1 MILRH
6 AITTGVH
13 PTEAELRL
21 GMPLLRGFA
30 EPSDRFSV
38 ILRHAFADGV
48 HHPKVLLRLGH
59 NAAFRYFGGVPRRI
73 VYDNTKLAVARILG
87 DGTRQRTQVFS
98 ELQSHDLFDDRFG
111 RRVGR
116 GDLPGA
122 APPAPRTPRTGSTRI
137 CSRGSRSSGRTRSG
151 APTSPTSQ
159 CAACGCLYLVVIM
172 DWASRHVLAWRLSNT
187 LDAGFCVEALDDALA
202 RHGPPEI
209 FNTDQGSQ
217 FTSGAFTGHL
227 QAAGIQISM
236 DGRGRCMD
244 NIFIERLW
252 RSLKY
257 EAVYLHELADGLK
270 ARRVIGEWIGFYTT
284 ERPHSALGGRTP
296 AEAYRGARPADM
308 MDTSLRAVPTSP
320 QAAEHRHGNQ
330 GPRNQGPRNQAA

>member
-1 MILRH
+1 
-6 AITTGVH
+6 
-13 PTEAELRL
+13 
-21 GMPLLRGFA
+21 
-30 EPSDRFSV
+30 
-38 ILRHAFADGV
+38 
-48 HHPKVLLRLGH
+48 
-59 NAAFRYFGGVPRRI
+59 
-73 VYDNTKLAVARILG
+73 
-87 DGTRQRTQVFS
+87 
-98 ELQSHDLFDDRFG
+98 
-111 RRVGR
+111 
-116 GDLPGA
+116 
-122 APPAPRTPRTGSTRI
+122 
-137 CSRGSRSSGRTRSG
+137 
-151 APTSPTSQ
+151 
-159 CAACGCLYLVVIM
+159 M

-187 LDAGFCVEALDDALA
+187 LDAGFGVEALDDALA

-217 FTSGAFTGHL
+217 FTSGAFTGRW

-296 AEAYRGARPADM
+296 TEAYRGARPVDM

-330 GPRNQGPRNQAA
+330 GPRHQAGHVQQPEYTLTQPPTCPINRGHLMSAVAGAVRGRDWTATRHADDSGRCLFDCAHSARW

>member
-1 MILRH
+1 
-6 AITTGVH
+6 
-13 PTEAELRL
+13 
-21 GMPLLRGFA
+21 
-30 EPSDRFSV
+30 
-38 ILRHAFADGV
+38 
-48 HHPKVLLRLGH
+48 
-59 NAAFRYFGGVPRRI
+59 
-73 VYDNTKLAVARILG
+73 
-87 DGTRQRTQVFS
+87 
-98 ELQSHDLFDDRFG
+98 
-111 RRVGR
+111 
-116 GDLPGA
+116 
-122 APPAPRTPRTGSTRI
+122 
-137 CSRGSRSSGRTRSG
+137 
-151 APTSPTSQ
+151 
-159 CAACGCLYLVVIM
+159 M

-236 DGRGRCMD
+236 DGLGRCMD

-296 AEAYRGARPADM
+296 AEALPRRPACGYDGHVAPR
-308 MDTSLRAVPTSP
+308 RAHIPTGSRTP
-320 QAAEHRHGNQ
+320 ARQP
-330 GPRNQGPRNQAA
+330 GPKEPGGMINNRNTP